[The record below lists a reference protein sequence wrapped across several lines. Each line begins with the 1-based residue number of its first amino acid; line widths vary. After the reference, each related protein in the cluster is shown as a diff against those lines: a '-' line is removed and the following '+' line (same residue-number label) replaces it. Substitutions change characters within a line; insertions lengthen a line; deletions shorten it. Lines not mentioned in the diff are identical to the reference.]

1 MSWRIVYVTNANKL
15 SLNLNSLQVIQEDE
29 KYFVSLTEIAAVVIE
44 DYTSII
50 TTRLL
55 IELANQGIAV
65 LILGM
70 NKMPVGEF
78 LPISDNVR
86 TTKMIYQQCS
96 WKYETKNKLWNEII
110 KAKITN
116 QIITLKLLGKE
127 DKLQLLL
134 DNIYKMEDGD
144 KTNMEGISARIYFK
158 ELFNNNFIRF
168 DNNIENGCLNLCYHV
183 IRTIISKEIIA
194 RGFNTTL
201 GVNHKSQY
209 NTFNLSDD
217 IIEVFRPIVDFY
229 VFNLLCEEKYEDLE
243 EINKDLKIQLLDIV
257 NYKVKFSGKV
267 YSILNVIP
275 YYISIILKYMENNGK
290 SDFTYPMLN
299 FNNDDII

>member
-1 MSWRIVYVTNANKL
+1 MSWRIIYVTNANKL

-29 KYFVSLTEIAAVVIE
+29 KYFVSLTEIAAIVIE

-55 IELANQGIAV
+55 IELANQGIAI

-86 TTKMIYQQCS
+86 TTKMIYQQCY
-96 WKYETKNKLWNEII
+96 WKIETKNKLWNEII

-116 QIITLKLLGKE
+116 QIITLKLLNRTT
-127 DKLQLLL
+127 KLQMLI
-134 DNIYKMEDGD
+134 DNIDKIEDGD
-144 KTNMEGISARIYFK
+144 RTNMEGISARIYFK
-158 ELFNNNFIRF
+158 ELFNNDFIRF
-168 DNNIENGCLNLCYHV
+168 DDNLENGCLNLCYHIV
-183 IRTIISKEIIA
+183 RTIISKEIIS

-201 GVNHKSQY
+201 GINHKSQY

-217 IIEVFRPIVDFY
+217 IIEVFRPIVDYY
-229 VFNLLCEEKYEDLE
+229 VFNLLSEEKYKGLE
-243 EINKDLKIQLLDIV
+243 EINKDLKIHLLDV
-257 NYKVKFSGKV
+257 ANYKVKFSGKI

-275 YYISIILKYMENNGK
+275 YYVSTILRYMEKDGK
-290 SDFTYPMLN
+290 SNFEYPILN
-299 FNNDDII
+299 FDNNDFI

>member
-1 MSWRIVYVTNANKL
+1 MSWRIIYVTNANKL
-15 SLNLNSLQVIQEDE
+15 SLNLNSLQIIQEE
-29 KYFVSLTEIAAVVIE
+29 KKYFVSLTEIAAIVIE

-55 IELANQGIAV
+55 IELANQGIAI

-86 TTKMIYQQCS
+86 TTKMIYQQCE
-96 WKYETKNKLWNEII
+96 WKEKTKNKLWNEII

-116 QIITLKLLGKE
+116 QIVTLKLLNKE
-127 DKLQLLL
+127 AKLQMLV
-134 DNIYKMEDGD
+134 DNISKMEDGD

-158 ELFNNNFIRF
+158 ELFDGKFIRF
-168 DNNIENGCLNLCYHV
+168 DNTIENGCLNLCYHV
-183 IRTIISKEIIA
+183 IRTIISKEIIS

-201 GVNHKSQY
+201 GINHKSQY

-229 VFNLLCEEKYEDLE
+229 VFNLLNEEKFKDIE
-243 EINKDLKIQLLDIV
+243 EIDKELKVHLLDVV
-257 NYKVKFSGKV
+257 NYKVKFSSKV
-267 YSILNVIP
+267 YSILNVVP
-275 YYISIILKYMENNGK
+275 YYVSNILKYMETNGK
-290 SDFTYPMLN
+290 SDFDYPMLN
-299 FNNDDII
+299 FKDDDII